1 MDSIDFNFIK
11 RLHEN
16 ARTPVK
22 ELAKDVFISAPATS
36 ARIEKLKIDG
46 VIKGYHAHFDM
57 VKLGFNISAFV
68 FLSLENASEE
78 ELLQFIM
85 PQKNVLRLQS
95 ITGPFTHILEVS
107 FKHNLEI
114 KAFMDNLSA
123 FGKAVPHIVTQEHK
137 SYSQAQFTD
146 LLSR

>member
-1 MDSIDFNFIK
+1 MDSIDFNFAK

-36 ARIEKLKIDG
+36 ARIEKLKNDG

-57 VKLGFNISAFV
+57 EKLGFCVTALV

-78 ELLQFIM
+78 ELLRFVM
-85 PQKNVLRLQS
+85 PHKNILRLQS
-95 ITGPFTHILEVS
+95 IMGAYTHILEVS
-107 FKHNLEI
+107 FKNSSEV
-114 KAFMDNLSA
+114 KPFMDKLSA
-123 FGKAVPHIVTQEHK
+123 FGRTEPHIVTQEQK